1 MEPMEQLRA
10 VRSRF
15 EEIGCLVQDPA
26 VIADSRRYRDLM
38 KEYKKLTPIAEAYD
52 AYSAAESAF
61 REAKELLE
69 SGGADA
75 ELRELAQAEY
85 EENRE
90 KLEKLSGEIKL
101 LLLPRDENDDRS
113 VIVEIRAGA
122 GGEEAALFAHSL
134 LRMYTMYAEAH
145 GWAYEMLNLNETE
158 LGGAKEVSFS
168 I

>member
-101 LLLPRDENDDRS
+101 LLLPHVRRS
-113 VIVEIRAGA
+113 AR
-122 GGEEAALFAHSL
+122 
-134 LRMYTMYAEAH
+134 
-145 GWAYEMLNLNETE
+145 
-158 LGGAKEVSFS
+158 LGL
-168 I
+168 